1 MPGQLCW
8 SLVRLVLLC
17 SMFEVAGFD
26 CCYVPSGQDV
36 ADQPFKESNF
46 RSWLIGLSVY
56 KVGTFELSSSF
67 SDEESDS
74 SDEQEE
80 DEEPSLDP
88 DSESEAE
95 QPSDSDS
102 ELESTAG
109 SSFGRVRSAARF
121 GIGGSTA
128 SSQSGAIVVR
138 GAFVGPPPDG
148 SDSLMAS
155 TSRVDV
161 KEEAPQSKEELA
173 RPCSRAEG
181 SCL

>member
-1 MPGQLCW
+1 MGDSRAFLPEVGDARAARLEVGDARAAR
-8 SLVRLVLLC
+8 LDVRGARLRLLLR
-17 SMFEVAGFD
+17 A
-26 CCYVPSGQDV
+26 
-36 ADQPFKESNF
+36 F
-46 RSWLIGLSVY
+46 RASRGGS
-56 KVGTFELSSSF
+56 TFELSSSF

-74 SDEQEE
+74 RDEQEE
-80 DEEPSLDP
+80 EEEPSLDP

-128 SSQSGAIVVR
+128 SSQSGAIVVS
-138 GAFVGPPPDG
+138 GALVGPPTDG
-148 SDSLMAS
+148 SDSLIAS

>member
-1 MPGQLCW
+1 MEAIENFN
-8 SLVRLVLLC
+8 LL
-17 SMFEVAGFD
+17 D
-26 CCYVPSGQDV
+26 
-36 ADQPFKESNF
+36 
-46 RSWLIGLSVY
+46 SVF
-56 KVGTFELSSSF
+56 TFELSSSF
-67 SDEESDS
+67 SEEESDS
-74 SDEQEE
+74 RDEQEE
-80 DEEPSLDP
+80 DDEPSLDP

-128 SSQSGAIVVR
+128 SSQSGAMVVR
-138 GAFVGPPPDG
+138 GALVGPTPPDG

-181 SCL
+181 S